1 MRISMEGKD
10 NMISGFL
17 LSLLGIAMAT

>member
-1 MRISMEGKD
+1 MDFK

-17 LSLLGIAMAT
+17 LD